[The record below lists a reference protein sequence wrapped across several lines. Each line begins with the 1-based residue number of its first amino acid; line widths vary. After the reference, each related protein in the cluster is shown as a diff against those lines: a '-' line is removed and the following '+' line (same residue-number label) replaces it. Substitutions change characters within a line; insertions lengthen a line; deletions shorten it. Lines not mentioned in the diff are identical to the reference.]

1 MAWIQAQDA
10 SDLHTS
16 VISIGELQ
24 YGVLAVPRGARRAAI
39 EAWLAEGLV
48 VFGPRVLPIDFK
60 VASVWAAV
68 KLALRRDGK
77 IVGAIDELIAAT
89 ALVHDLTV
97 ITRNV
102 RHFETSGCKFL
113 SPWAET

>member
-1 MAWIQAQDA
+1 MAWIQAQNA

-24 YGVLAVPRGARRAAI
+24 YGVLAAPRGARRAAI
-39 EAWLAEGLV
+39 ETWLAEALV
-48 VFGPRVLPIDFK
+48 VFGPQVLPIDFK
-60 VASVWAAV
+60 VAGVWATV

-89 ALVHDLTV
+89 ALVHNLTV

-102 RHFETSGCKFL
+102 RHFERSGCKFL